1 MAQKGAPPNTH
12 PAQHRNYPV
21 LSNSEWNRKEKN
33 QRKGKSPK
41 QVYSS
46 FNKFYLEYL
55 IVGSSWLSPKGQK
68 LLPLCPVDK
77 VEEKRL
83 ESCLCS
89 EKESVWTVRAVPQKC
104 PGQGLRTRG
113 SEGQEDNL
121 GSGGLEAASLLGAA
135 FKPWD
140 QGHRVP

>member
-12 PAQHRNYPV
+12 PAQHRNNPV
-21 LSNSEWNRKEKN
+21 LSNSEWNRKEKKS
-33 QRKGKSPK
+33 KGKSPK